1 MRNIIIGGCSFSETQ
16 GLPHSRWIPYG
27 DIMES
32 NLPHIKIRNIAKSSN
47 SNASIMKQVIEYIET
62 NNNTFDLHI
71 SVWNNENING
81 DNSGNKLQL
90 CENLQK
96 MRQTFHNNKIEKQKK
111 ELEMECK
118 ELEKELEEKKNEKLN
133 LQFNMDMDMDMD
145 YN

>member
-1 MRNIIIGGCSFSETQ
+1 MYNDEDTWIQPPKKVSTNETKLNDIIKKTKELKNLLSELLEDT
-16 GLPHSRWIPYG
+16 
-27 DIMES
+27 
-32 NLPHIKIRNIAKSSN
+32 KI
-47 SNASIMKQVIEYIET
+47 

-133 LQFNMDMDMDMD
+133 LQFNMDMDMNMDMD
-145 YN
+145 YK